1 MGSAKRRP
9 GIHGWDE
16 DMTQRHRS
24 IARGTAPAMA
34 LLALLFGAA
43 APAGATT
50 ASEQINAGTLSF
62 INSTP
67 ANITF
72 PATTLNGTNQTQTQT
87 QAFDV
92 SDATGTNAGWN
103 IQATSTTFTA
113 GTHTLPTTATTI
125 AATPTDSCD
134 ASSTCTLA
142 TNNISYAYTL
152 PAAATA
158 PTATK
163 LFNAAANTGMGAQT
177 ITPTWTLAIP
187 SSTWAGGAGTPYTST
202 WTLTLVSGP

>member
-1 MGSAKRRP
+1 MR
-9 GIHGWDE
+9 
-16 DMTQRHRS
+16 QRNWR
-24 IARGTAPAMA
+24 IARGAAPGLVLA
-34 LLALLFGAA
+34 ALLFAAA

-72 PATTLNGTNQTQTQT
+72 PATTLNGANQTQTQT

-103 IQATSTTFTA
+103 IQATSTTFA
-113 GTHTLPTTATTI
+113 ASTHTLPTTATTI
-125 AATPTDSCD
+125 ATAPTDACD

-142 TNNISYAYTL
+142 TNAISYAYTL
-152 PAAATA
+152 PAATTA

-163 LFNAAANTGMGAQT
+163 LFDAAANTGMGAQT
-177 ITPTWTLAIP
+177 ITPTWTLAVP
-187 SSTWAGGAGTPYTST
+187 SSAWAGGAGTPYTST

>member
-1 MGSAKRRP
+1 
-9 GIHGWDE
+9 
-16 DMTQRHRS
+16 MTKRHRS
-24 IARGTAPAMA
+24 IARGAAPALA
-34 LLALLFGAA
+34 FVALLFGAV
-43 APAGATT
+43 APAGAAT

-72 PATTLNGTNQTQTQT
+72 PATTLSGTDQTQTQT

-92 SDATGTNAGWN
+92 GDATGTNAGWN

-113 GTHTLPTTATTI
+113 GAHTLPTTATTI
-125 AATPTDSCD
+125 ASAPTDACD
-134 ASSTCTLA
+134 ASSACTLA
-142 TNNISYAYTL
+142 TNSVSYPYTL
-152 PAAATA
+152 PAATTA

-163 LFNAAANTGMGAQT
+163 LFNAAANTGMGSQT

-187 SSTWAGGAGTPYTST
+187 SSAWAGGAGSPYTST

>member
-1 MGSAKRRP
+1 
-9 GIHGWDE
+9 
-16 DMTQRHRS
+16 MTQRHSR
-24 IARGTAPAMA
+24 IARGAVPTLACVA
-34 LLALLFGAA
+34 LLLGSV

-50 ASEQINAGTLSF
+50 ESDQINTGTLAF

-67 ANITF
+67 ANGTV
-72 PATTLNGTNQTQTQT
+72 PATTLNGTDQTQTQT

-113 GTHTLPTTATTI
+113 GAHTLPTTATTI
-125 AATPTDSCD
+125 ASAPADSCD
-134 ASSTCTLA
+134 ASSSCTLA
-142 TNNISYAYTL
+142 TNGISYAYTL
-152 PAAATA
+152 PAATSA

-163 LFNAAANTGMGAQT
+163 LFNAAANTGMGNQT

-187 SSTWAGGAGTPYTST
+187 ANAWAGGAGTPYTST